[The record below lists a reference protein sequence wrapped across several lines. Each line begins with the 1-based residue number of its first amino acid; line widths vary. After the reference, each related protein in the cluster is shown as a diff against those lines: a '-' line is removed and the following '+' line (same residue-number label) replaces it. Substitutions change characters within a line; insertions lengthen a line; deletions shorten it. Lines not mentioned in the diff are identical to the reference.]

1 MRSAQAMVRCEVFMS
16 LFAIQI
22 LNGLQLGL
30 LMFMVAAGLTL
41 VFGVMD
47 FINLAHGVQYMIGAY
62 LAAVMIALTG
72 HYVVGLVLAL
82 IGVLLIGLLL
92 EHVVFRPLYQRSHLD
107 QVLATFGL
115 ILFLNQGVKMVFGA
129 SPLSVPIPSWFEGAV
144 LLGDGILYPLY
155 RFVIIAA
162 GLIMALLL
170 WLGVEKTRIGMQ
182 VRAGASHP
190 DMLSALGVDV
200 RRLFM
205 LIFALGSVLAGFA
218 GALAAPILSV
228 EPGMGD
234 QILILA
240 FVVIVIGGIGSI
252 RGAFAGAL
260 LVGLIDTLA
269 RSYMVDAL
277 RLFTGAAAARGIA
290 NGLSS
295 MFIYILMAIVLFL
308 RPQGLFPAR
317 GRS

>member
-1 MRSAQAMVRCEVFMS
+1 
-16 LFAIQI
+16 
-22 LNGLQLGL
+22 
-30 LMFMVAAGLTL
+30 
-41 VFGVMD
+41 
-47 FINLAHGVQYMIGAY
+47 
-62 LAAVMIALTG
+62 
-72 HYVVGLVLAL
+72 
-82 IGVLLIGLLL
+82 
-92 EHVVFRPLYQRSHLD
+92 
-107 QVLATFGL
+107 
-115 ILFLNQGVKMVFGA
+115 
-129 SPLSVPIPSWFEGAV
+129 
-144 LLGDGILYPLY
+144 
-155 RFVIIAA
+155 
-162 GLIMALLL
+162 
-170 WLGVEKTRIGMQ
+170 
-182 VRAGASHP
+182 
-190 DMLSALGVDV
+190 
-200 RRLFM
+200 M

-269 RSYMVDAL
+269 RSYMVDVL

>member
-1 MRSAQAMVRCEVFMS
+1 
-16 LFAIQI
+16 
-22 LNGLQLGL
+22 
-30 LMFMVAAGLTL
+30 
-41 VFGVMD
+41 
-47 FINLAHGVQYMIGAY
+47 
-62 LAAVMIALTG
+62 
-72 HYVVGLVLAL
+72 
-82 IGVLLIGLLL
+82 
-92 EHVVFRPLYQRSHLD
+92 
-107 QVLATFGL
+107 
-115 ILFLNQGVKMVFGA
+115 MVFGA
-129 SPLSVPIPSWFEGAV
+129 LPLSVPIPAWFEGAV

-182 VRAGASHP
+182 LRAGASHP

-200 RRLFM
+200 RKLFM

-269 RSYMVDAL
+269 RSYMVDVL

-295 MFIYILMAIVLFL
+295 MFIYILMAVVLFL

>member
-1 MRSAQAMVRCEVFMS
+1 MVRCEVFMS

-269 RSYMVDAL
+269 RSYMVDVL

>member
-1 MRSAQAMVRCEVFMS
+1 
-16 LFAIQI
+16 
-22 LNGLQLGL
+22 

-62 LAAVMIALTG
+62 LAAVLIAMTG
-72 HYVVGLVLAL
+72 HFAAGLVLAL
-82 IGVLLIGLLL
+82 IGVLLCGLFL
-92 EHVVFRPLYQRSHLD
+92 ERLVFRPLYQRSHLD

-129 SPLSVPIPSWFEGAV
+129 SPLNVPVPAWFEGSV

-155 RFVIIAA
+155 RFVIIGA
-162 GLIMALLL
+162 GLFVGLLL
-170 WLGVEKTRIGMQ
+170 WFIVEKTRIGMQ
-182 VRAGASHP
+182 LRAGASHP
-190 DMLSALGVDV
+190 AMLSALGVDV
-200 RRLFM
+200 KKLFM
-205 LIFALGSVLAGFA
+205 YIFAFGSVLAGFA
-218 GALAAPILSV
+218 GAMAAPILSV

-234 QILILA
+234 QVLILA

-269 RSYMVDAL
+269 RSYMVDVL

-295 MFIYILMAIVLFL
+295 MFIYVLMAIVLFL
-308 RPQGLFPAR
+308 RPEGLFPAR

>member
-1 MRSAQAMVRCEVFMS
+1 
-16 LFAIQI
+16 
-22 LNGLQLGL
+22 
-30 LMFMVAAGLTL
+30 
-41 VFGVMD
+41 
-47 FINLAHGVQYMIGAY
+47 
-62 LAAVMIALTG
+62 
-72 HYVVGLVLAL
+72 
-82 IGVLLIGLLL
+82 
-92 EHVVFRPLYQRSHLD
+92 
-107 QVLATFGL
+107 
-115 ILFLNQGVKMVFGA
+115 
-129 SPLSVPIPSWFEGAV
+129 
-144 LLGDGILYPLY
+144 
-155 RFVIIAA
+155 
-162 GLIMALLL
+162 MALLL

-269 RSYMVDAL
+269 RSYMVDVL